1 MKKNYEIPMI
11 EVIEVSSELL
21 MLNDS
26 GINNGNLYWDDE
38 ADFEI

>member
-11 EVIEVSSELL
+11 EVIDFSMESL

-26 GINNGNLYWDDE
+26 GINNGNLGWGDE